1 MLPPEP
7 LLVVLTKVRKEP
19 NWSNT
24 WIITQFCNDQVT
36 LTRTV
41 HLQPG
46 VPPVRHHDVVEAV
59 HGEAG
64 GAVELAV
71 TLAAGAERIQK
82 LAVTSEHLQGK
93 GRMKPLERSSII

>member
-24 WIITQFCNDQVT
+24 WTSAWICDDQVT
-36 LTRTV
+36 LARRTV

-71 TLAAGAERIQK
+71 TLAAGAERVQK

-93 GRMKPLERSSII
+93 GRMKPLE

>member
-1 MLPPEP
+1 M
-7 LLVVLTKVRKEP
+7 VLTKVRKEP

-24 WIITQFCNDQVT
+24 WIITQLCDDQVT
-36 LTRTV
+36 LARTV